1 MAIYTFEC
9 GCKFDIKG
17 DHSKLKEDGL
27 PVIDLNMLNID
38 YDCSR
43 TWDLICEGKT
53 KGVFQLESQLGR
65 SWAKKLKPRN
75 IEELAALSALLRPGC
90 LKAIVDGKSMTQHY
104 VDRKHGKEKIEY
116 IDDLLEPILKATQG
130 VLVYQEQ
137 SMKIA
142 QVIAG
147 FNLREADDLRKAI
160 GKKDASLMAEVKESF
175 LRGVESK
182 NVVSRE
188 TAEEIFGWIE
198 KSNRYAFNKSHA
210 VSYAICGYW
219 SAYCKSHFPLDFYC
233 SYLYYSGGKPDPQQE
248 VKDLVSDA
256 RSNGISIDPP
266 SIEKLNKSF
275 KIHNRSVNFGLG
287 DIKYIGDNHVEKLVA
302 SIKDYKSCGLFE
314 QELNWY
320 NFLVNVSDKISS
332 KVVES
337 LVLTGALTKLLD
349 KKSTRKKC
357 IYEFET
363 WSSLTKKEKEW
374 VTTNCPNEEDLLSAL
389 KKLSPTKKYGG
400 GTANKNREAI
410 VKDLIIQ
417 LENPPYS
424 LDDYP
429 NEIAMDE
436 ERLLGVALSYSK
448 VDSCDT
454 TSANTTCKEFS
465 DGKKGKITL
474 GVEIKDCR
482 EWIIA
487 KGKMKGEKM
496 AFLSVED
503 GTSEADSIVVFPE
516 KWEKFK
522 SLLTRGNTV
531 LLCGETSKN
540 RDGLVVDKVFQI

>member
-9 GCKFDIKG
+9 GCEFNIEG
-17 DHSKLKEDGL
+17 DHSSLKEDGL
-27 PVIDLNMLNID
+27 PVINLNMLNIN

-43 TWDLICEGKT
+43 TWDLICDGKT

-104 VDRKHGKEKIEY
+104 VDRKHGKEKVEY
-116 IDDLLEPILKATQG
+116 LDDSLEPILKSTQG

-160 GKKDASLMAEVKESF
+160 GKKKASLMTEVKESF
-175 LRGVESK
+175 LSGASNK

-219 SAYCKSHFPLDFYC
+219 SAYCKSHFPIDFYC

-256 RSNGISIDPP
+256 RSHGVSVDPP
-266 SIEKLNKSF
+266 RIEKLNKSF
-275 KIHNRSVNFGLG
+275 KVHNKSVNFGLG
-287 DIKYIGDNHVEKLVA
+287 DIKYIGSNHVEKLLS
-302 SIKDYKSCGLFE
+302 SIKEHNSFGLFNE
-314 QELNWY
+314 QLDWY
-320 NFLVNVSDKISS
+320 SFLINVSDKISS

-337 LVLTGALTKLLD
+337 LILAGALTKLVD
-349 KKSTRKKC
+349 KKASRKKC

-363 WSSLTKKEKEW
+363 WSALTKKEKEW
-374 VTTNCPNEEDLLSAL
+374 VVKNCQQDNDILSAI
-389 KKLSPTKKYGG
+389 KKLAPTKKDGG
-400 GTANKNREAI
+400 GTFNTKRKDI
-410 VKDLIIQ
+410 VNDLIIQ

-424 LDDYP
+424 LEDYP
-429 NEIAMDE
+429 NEIAMEE

-454 TSANTTCKEFS
+454 TSVNTTCKEFS

-474 GVEIKDCR
+474 GVEIKSCR
-482 EWIIA
+482 EWTIA

-503 GTSEADSIVVFPE
+503 GTSDADSVVVFPE
-516 KWEKFK
+516 NWEKFK
-522 SLLTRGNTV
+522 SLLKEGNTV
-531 LLCGETSKN
+531 LLCGETSKH
-540 RDGLVVDKVFQI
+540 RDGRVVDKVFQI

>member
-9 GCKFDIKG
+9 GCEFDIDG
-17 DHSKLKEDGL
+17 DRSILKEDGI
-27 PVIDLNMLNID
+27 PVINLNILNVN

-43 TWDLICEGKT
+43 TWDLICDGKT

-75 IEELAALSALLRPGC
+75 IEELAALSGLLRPGC
-90 LKAIVDGKSMTQHY
+90 LRAIVDGKSMTQHY
-104 VDRKHGKEKIEY
+104 VDRKHGKENIEY
-116 IDDLLEPILKATQG
+116 IDDSLEPILKSTQG

-160 GKKDASLMAEVKESF
+160 GKKKADLMTEVKETF
-175 LRGVESK
+175 LRGAIK
-182 NVVSRE
+182 KDVVSKE
-188 TAEEIFGWIE
+188 AAEEIFGWIE

-219 SAYCKSHFPLDFYC
+219 SAYCKAHFPLDFYC

-256 RSNGISIDPP
+256 KSSGVSVEPP
-266 SIEKLNKSF
+266 RIEKLNRSF
-275 KIHNRSVNFGLG
+275 KIYNKSVNFGLG
-287 DIKYIGDNHVEKLVA
+287 DIKYIGKNHVEKLLSSVKEYT
-302 SIKDYKSCGLFE
+302 STGLFSE
-314 QELNWY
+314 ELDWY
-320 NFLVNVSDKISS
+320 SFLINVSGKISS

-337 LVLTGALTKLLD
+337 LILAGALTKLTG
-349 KKSTRKKC
+349 KKTARKKC
-357 IYEFET
+357 MYEFET
-363 WSSLTKKEKEW
+363 WSVLTKKEKEW
-374 VTTNCPNEEDLLSAL
+374 IVESCQQENNILSAL
-389 KKLSPTKKYGG
+389 KRLSPTKKEGG
-400 GTANKNREAI
+400 GTFSSKRKEI
-410 VKDLIIQ
+410 VDDLITQ
-417 LENPPYS
+417 LETPPYS

-454 TSANTTCKEFS
+454 TSANTTCKEYS
-465 DGKKGKITL
+465 EGKKGKMTL
-474 GVEIKDCR
+474 GVEVKSCR

-496 AFLSVED
+496 AFLSIED

-516 KWEKFK
+516 NWEKFK
-522 SLLTRGNTV
+522 SLLTEGNTV

-540 RDGLVVDKVFQI
+540 RDGLIVDKVFQI